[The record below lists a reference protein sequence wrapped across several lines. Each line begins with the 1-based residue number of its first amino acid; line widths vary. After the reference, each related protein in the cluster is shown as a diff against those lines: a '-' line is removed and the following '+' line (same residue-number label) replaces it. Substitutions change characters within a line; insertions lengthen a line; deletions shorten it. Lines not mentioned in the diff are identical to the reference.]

1 MQVKVKVHP
10 GGRMPERHGEC
21 FDLATTKRVKMK
33 AGEVQVI
40 SLGVSIELPE
50 GVHGIVAA
58 RSSTALKWGIIPAN
72 GIGIIENDYNGDGDV
87 WGLVAYALRDTE
99 IPAYTRIA
107 QFRTMCRMPDVELV
121 QVDSLENDDRGG
133 YGSTGQAAKR

>member
-21 FDLATTKRVKMK
+21 FDLATTKDEKLR
-33 AGEVQVI
+33 AGEVRVI
-40 SLGVSIELPE
+40 GLGVSIELPD

-58 RSSTALKWGIIPAN
+58 RSSTALKWDIIPAN

-87 WGLVAYALRDTE
+87 WGFVAYALRDTE
-99 IPAYTRIA
+99 IPAGTRIA
-107 QFRTMCRMPDVELV
+107 QFRTMCQMPDADLV
-121 QVDSLENDDRGG
+121 QVDALGHDDRGG